1 MLLSLQ
7 NKILSLA
14 LILLFAALLG
24 LLCGQRYLLVE
35 RLERQAFDWRMI
47 NIGREAE
54 TPKIIIVQAGEESL
68 RKLGQW
74 PWSRTRHA
82 ALLENLAAARLVA
95 LDILFPE
102 QSTPEADHALA
113 QAALKHG
120 RVIIAMHIAPDETL
134 FSGILAPP
142 YDELAKAVLAVGVT
156 NVEEDIDGLT
166 RFHTPVRQVG
176 DATAPSLPLAV
187 AAQLL
192 GVNPSVIIDNN
203 SLTLVLG
210 IRTVPL
216 DETGKLWMDFSDLNF
231 ETYEYE
237 QVLSGAVNPNTFRDK
252 VVFVGIAASG
262 AEDFHVVPSGIGK
275 RIMPGTEYNA
285 HALVSILA
293 GRIPVR
299 ISPLASAALTLALA
313 LFGGLS
319 TLLGR
324 PRTNLLF
331 LITAIAT
338 YATANVFLF
347 HFQLLWLDLIFPLLA
362 LILVHVAMVF
372 VRYQTLHRDWAL
384 KSYSLSSLYSL
395 EKAHQ
400 EHASL
405 EDFLKA
411 IWPDIKAS
419 TGVELLAAQV
429 TLEEAGSDVKRAVN
443 EDISHNA
450 GTPRAVVLRSSR
462 KSTRRKMALP
472 VPVED
477 DNNEYRYAVLS
488 WRGRL
493 SNDTI
498 QTLAVTVLSA
508 TWFFRALS
516 RGREKR
522 RLLTDT
528 IHAIFRAVDYRDPIT
543 GGHSDRVATLA
554 LDIMAE
560 LDIDEDTRE
569 DIHLGALIHDIGK
582 IGIPDS
588 VLGKP
593 GKLTGEEFGLILKH
607 PTIGNEIMLPVALPE
622 QARRTL
628 SEHHER
634 YDGSGYPKGLAK
646 KDIILGARIVAV
658 ADVFDAL
665 RSDRPYRKG
674 LPIYKVCDYIH
685 NGLGTTF
692 DPQMVEILLRLK
704 APADWKP
711 KEPLLPPKKRSLK
724 NEK

>member
-1 MLLSLQ
+1 MPFPLH
-7 NKILSLA
+7 NKTLSLA
-14 LILLFAALLG
+14 LLLLVAALLG
-24 LLCGQRYLLVE
+24 ALCGQRYLLVE
-35 RLERQAFDWRMI
+35 RLERQAFDWRMVD
-47 NIGREAE
+47 IGHKAE
-54 TPKIIIVQAGEESL
+54 MPKIAIVQAGEESL
-68 RKLGQW
+68 RRLGQW
-74 PWSRTRHA
+74 PWPRTHHA
-82 ALLENLAAARLVA
+82 KLLERLAEARLVA
-95 LDILFPE
+95 LDIIFPE
-102 QSTPEADHALA
+102 RSTPEADHALA
-113 QAALKHG
+113 QAAIKHG
-120 RVIIAMHIAPDETL
+120 RVIAGMHIAPDESF

-142 YDELAKAVLAVGVT
+142 YKELASAVLAVGVT

-203 SLTLVLG
+203 TLTLILG
-210 IRTVPL
+210 NRTAPL
-216 DETGKLWMDFSDLNF
+216 DETGKLWLDFSDQSF

-237 QVLSGAVNPNTFRDK
+237 QVFNGRVKPKTFRDK

-262 AEDFHVVPSGIGK
+262 AEDFHVVPSGLGK
-275 RIMPGTEYNA
+275 IIMPGTQYNA

-299 ISPLASAALTLALA
+299 ISPLASAAVTLVMAL
-313 LFGGLS
+313 LGGLS

-324 PRTNLLF
+324 PRTNLMILAAT
-331 LITAIAT
+331 ICAYTAI
-338 YATANVFLF
+338 NIVLF
-347 HFQLLWLDLIFPLLA
+347 RSQLLWIDFIFPLLA
-362 LILVHVAMVF
+362 LTLVHVATTF
-372 VRYQTLHRDWAL
+372 VRYQVLHRDWAL

-395 EKAHQ
+395 DKAHQ
-400 EHASL
+400 EYASL
-405 EDFLKA
+405 DLFLED
-411 IWPDIKAS
+411 IWPDIKAN

-429 TLEEAGSDVKRAVN
+429 TLEESGVEVKQAVD
-443 EDISHNA
+443 EDMSRND
-450 GTPRAVVLRSSR
+450 GTPRAVVLRSGS
-462 KSTRRKMALP
+462 KAGGHKMALP
-472 VPVED
+472 VPDED
-477 DNNEYRYAVLS
+477 GSDEYRYAVLS
-488 WRGRL
+488 WRGHL
-493 SNDTI
+493 DHDTV

-516 RGREKR
+516 RNREKR

-543 GGHSDRVATLA
+543 GGHSDRVATLT
-554 LDIMAE
+554 LEIMAE
-560 LDIDEDTRE
+560 MDIDEETRE

-593 GKLTGEEFGLILKH
+593 GKLTGDEFGLILKH

-646 KDIILGARIVAV
+646 EEIVLGARIVAV

-674 LPIYKVCDYIH
+674 LSISKVCDYLYT
-685 NGLGTTF
+685 GSGSMF
-692 DPQMVEILLRLK
+692 DPQMVDILLRLK
-704 APADWKP
+704 APSGWKAGGCSTP
-711 KEPLLPPKKRSLK
+711 
-724 NEK
+724 